1 MQESSVN
8 QEARPIFLIG
18 MMGSGKS
25 TVGRRLATT
34 LSREFIDADKELE
47 ARCGVPI
54 TTIFELEGEAG
65 FRRREAALIEDLTQ
79 KPGLVL
85 ATGGGAVLLE
95 ENRRHLHA
103 RGLVV
108 YLRATVQELWLRLRN
123 DKVRPLLRA
132 PDPRRR
138 IAELVDLRDP
148 LYRECAHMI
157 VNTGR
162 QPVDKVVREIVER
175 LGGPQGPA
183 ADAASE
189 PAQPTQSAPP
199 ERPAQPARTARPAA
213 SPQPSPADP
222 PI

>member
-1 MQESSVN
+1 MQESVN

-183 ADAASE
+183 ADPSPG
-189 PAQPTQSAPP
+189 PAQPEQPAASA
-199 ERPAQPARTARPAA
+199 RSGRPARTGCAAA

>member
-183 ADAASE
+183 ADPSSG

>member
-1 MQESSVN
+1 MQESVN

-183 ADAASE
+183 ADPSSE
-189 PAQPTQSAPP
+189 PAQPMPSAPP

>member
-1 MQESSVN
+1 MQESVN

-183 ADAASE
+183 ADPSSE
-189 PAQPTQSAPP
+189 PAQPTPSAPP

>member
-183 ADAASE
+183 ADPSSE
-189 PAQPTQSAPP
+189 PAQPMPSAPP

>member
-1 MQESSVN
+1 MQESVN

-183 ADAASE
+183 ADPSSE
-189 PAQPTQSAPP
+189 PAQPTPSAPP
-199 ERPAQPARTARPAA
+199 ERPAQPARTVRPAA

>member
-1 MQESSVN
+1 MQESVN

-183 ADAASE
+183 ADPS
-189 PAQPTQSAPP
+189 SG
-199 ERPAQPARTARPAA
+199 PAQPARTARPAA

>member
-1 MQESSVN
+1 MQESVN

-183 ADAASE
+183 ADPSSG
-189 PAQPTQSAPP
+189 PAQPMPSAPP

>member
-1 MQESSVN
+1 MQESVN

-183 ADAASE
+183 ADPSSE
-189 PAQPTQSAPP
+189 PAQPTPSAPP
-199 ERPAQPARTARPAA
+199 
-213 SPQPSPADP
+213 
-222 PI
+222 I

>member
-1 MQESSVN
+1 MQESVN

-183 ADAASE
+183 AD
-189 PAQPTQSAPP
+189 
-199 ERPAQPARTARPAA
+199 
-213 SPQPSPADP
+213 PS
-222 PI
+222 

>member
-1 MQESSVN
+1 MQQSVN

-183 ADAASE
+183 ADPSSE
-189 PAQPTQSAPP
+189 PAQPMPSAPP

>member
-1 MQESSVN
+1 MQESVN

-85 ATGGGAVLLE
+85 ASGGGAVLLE

-183 ADAASE
+183 ADPSSE
-189 PAQPTQSAPP
+189 PAQPMPSAPP

-213 SPQPSPADP
+213 CPQPSPADP

>member
-1 MQESSVN
+1 
-8 QEARPIFLIG
+8 

-25 TVGRRLATT
+25 TVGRRLAAA
-34 LSREFIDADKELE
+34 LSRDFIDADKELE

-54 TTIFELEGEAG
+54 ATIFELEGEAG
-65 FRRREAALIEDLTQ
+65 FRRREAVLIEELTRR
-79 KPGLVL
+79 PGLVL

-95 ENRRHLHA
+95 DNRRHLHE

-148 LYRECAHMI
+148 LYRECAHLI

-162 QPVDKVVREIVER
+162 QPVDKVVREIVGR
-175 LGGPQGPA
+175 LVAARQTGTAVAAAGDPAIVAAAAGTAIQPGVVGPFAGLQ
-183 ADAASE
+183 D
-189 PAQPTQSAPP
+189 
-199 ERPAQPARTARPAA
+199 
-213 SPQPSPADP
+213 SPADG